1 MNNYLWIGAVSLF
14 LIGSACHG
22 GGKTHDHDAHH
33 ATELPSHDDH
43 DHDGHDH
50 DNHHHEGHDHDG
62 HGHEA
67 QAPSSHSDEILLPPD
82 KAQAAG
88 VRITTVAPGPF
99 RQVIPAGGQLLS
111 AQGEEATVVASMTG
125 TVHLLHP
132 LTPGTAIGKATRC
145 LQIASD
151 KLQDGNTVERTRI
164 AYETAK
170 AAYERGAR
178 LATDQIVS
186 QKELARRKA
195 TYVRA
200 PTAYEALSPTADGK
214 AATVTSPI
222 GGYVKNCY
230 VQEGDYVTVGQPLMS
245 VTQNRRLQ
253 LRAELSERHYAQLRD
268 IRSAHFKTPY
278 ETRVYALEE
287 LKGRLLSVGKSTAD
301 GAFYVPVTFEFDNCG
316 DLLPGAFVEVWL
328 LGSERQDIISLPV
341 TALTEEQ
348 GVHFVYLQVDEEGY
362 RKQEVKTGDTDGCRV
377 EILAGVKA
385 GDRVVT
391 EGAIHV
397 KLAGAGN
404 ALPAHSHQH

>member
-43 DHDGHDH
+43 DHDGH
-50 DNHHHEGHDHDG
+50 
-62 HGHEA
+62 GHEA
-67 QAPSSHSDEILLPPD
+67 QAPSSHSGEILLPPD

-170 AAYERGAR
+170 AA
-178 LATDQIVS
+178 
-186 QKELARRKA
+186 
-195 TYVRA
+195 
-200 PTAYEALSPTADGK
+200 
-214 AATVTSPI
+214 
-222 GGYVKNCY
+222 
-230 VQEGDYVTVGQPLMS
+230 
-245 VTQNRRLQ
+245 
-253 LRAELSERHYAQLRD
+253 
-268 IRSAHFKTPY
+268 
-278 ETRVYALEE
+278 
-287 LKGRLLSVGKSTAD
+287 
-301 GAFYVPVTFEFDNCG
+301 
-316 DLLPGAFVEVWL
+316 
-328 LGSERQDIISLPV
+328 
-341 TALTEEQ
+341 
-348 GVHFVYLQVDEEGY
+348 
-362 RKQEVKTGDTDGCRV
+362 
-377 EILAGVKA
+377 
-385 GDRVVT
+385 
-391 EGAIHV
+391 
-397 KLAGAGN
+397 
-404 ALPAHSHQH
+404 